1 MGGEEFV
8 LLLPRLSAEAAY
20 RLVDALRAGVPALF
34 SASHPELQQVSASFG
49 IALFEPEHS
58 WSVTLARAD
67 AALYRAKY
75 EGHNR
80 VSLAEPAVPT

>member
-1 MGGEEFV
+1 VGPV
-8 LLLPRLSAEAAY
+8 VAEAT
-20 RLVDALRAGVPALF
+20 DQTKALILAF

-58 WSVTLARAD
+58 WSVTLARTD

-75 EGHNR
+75 EGRNR